1 MGQYFKVINKTKKE
15 FINPHTFGNGLKLWE
30 IVASGKG
37 VMQGLGLLLAEGHI
51 EYNKKYEPI
60 PSTIIGRWQGDSIA
74 IVGDYAKSGLYDM
87 CEDED
92 GKAKEGWKDI
102 SIPTYKTL
110 LKDTWIGSRKKQEL
124 LKDGTQ
130 WMFGD
135 EKKIMEE
142 LFPKE
147 CIEGELLRK
156 QRESKEIEYTDF
168 KNSLT
173 QDEILDLQEKAQ
185 GISKMINK
193 AVGKFKKEQSEE

>member
-92 GKAKEGWKDI
+92 GKPKKGWKDI
-102 SIPTYKTL
+102 SIPTYRTL
-110 LKDTWIGSRKKQEL
+110 LKDTWIGSMKAKEIKKH
-124 LKDGTQ
+124 GTRF
-130 WMFGD
+130 MFGD
-135 EKKIMEE
+135 EHKLMLE
-142 LFPKE
+142 LFPQE
-147 CIEGELLRK
+147 CTEGDLRQK
-156 QRESKEIEYTDF
+156 FDF
-168 KNSLT
+168 V
-173 QDEILDLQEKAQ
+173 EK
-185 GISKMINK
+185 K
-193 AVGKFKKEQSEE
+193 QSEE

>member
-51 EYNKKYEPI
+51 EYNKENAEPI
-60 PSTIIGRWQGDSIA
+60 PSTIIGRWQGDSIT
-74 IVGDYAKSGLYDM
+74 IQGDYVKDGLYDK

-92 GKAKEGWKDI
+92 GKPKKGWKDI

-110 LKDTWIGSRKKQEL
+110 LKDTWIGSMKAEEIKKH
-124 LKDGTQ
+124 GTRF
-130 WMFGD
+130 MFED

-147 CIEGELLRK
+147 CTEGDLRQK
-156 QRESKEIEYTDF
+156 FDF
-168 KNSLT
+168 V
-173 QDEILDLQEKAQ
+173 E
-185 GISKMINK
+185 
-193 AVGKFKKEQSEE
+193 KEQSEE

>member
-30 IVASGKG
+30 IVASGSG
-37 VMQGLGLLLAEGHI
+37 VLQGLGLLLAEGHI

-92 GKAKEGWKDI
+92 GKPKNGWKDI
-102 SIPTYKTL
+102 SIPTYRTL
-110 LKDTWIGSRKKQEL
+110 LKDTWIGSRKAEEIK
-124 LKDGTQ
+124 KHGTK
-130 WMFGD
+130 WMFG
-135 EKKIMEE
+135 EEHKLMLE

-147 CIEGELLRK
+147 CTEGDLRQK
-156 QRESKEIEYTDF
+156 FDF
-168 KNSLT
+168 V
-173 QDEILDLQEKAQ
+173 E
-185 GISKMINK
+185 
-193 AVGKFKKEQSEE
+193 KEQSEE

>member
-1 MGQYFKVINKTKKE
+1 MGQYFKVINKTKK
-15 FINPHTFGNGLKLWE
+15 
-30 IVASGKG
+30 
-37 VMQGLGLLLAEGHI
+37 
-51 EYNKKYEPI
+51 
-60 PSTIIGRWQGDSIA
+60 GDSIA

-92 GKAKEGWKDI
+92 GKAKNGWKDI

-135 EKKIMEE
+135 EKKIMQE

-147 CIEGELLRK
+147 CTEGDLRQK
-156 QRESKEIEYTDF
+156 YDF
-168 KNSLT
+168 V
-173 QDEILDLQEKAQ
+173 E
-185 GISKMINK
+185 
-193 AVGKFKKEQSEE
+193 KEQSEE

>member
-30 IVASGKG
+30 IVASSKG

-51 EYNKKYEPI
+51 EYNKENAEPI

-92 GKAKEGWKDI
+92 GKPKEGWKE
-102 SIPTYKTL
+102 
-110 LKDTWIGSRKKQEL
+110 EL

-135 EKKIMEE
+135 EKKIMQE

-147 CIEGELLRK
+147 CTEGDLRQK
-156 QRESKEIEYTDF
+156 YDF
-168 KNSLT
+168 V
-173 QDEILDLQEKAQ
+173 E
-185 GISKMINK
+185 
-193 AVGKFKKEQSEE
+193 KEQSEE